1 MNCGQSAVQKHRTPN
16 SETASARGVNSNCG
30 LSVVHWRTVRKL
42 RISKNRAPEK
52 SPPLKLLSICGQI
65 STTATKIGTQD
76 HKTVSELLLRED
88 HRSIWSRSTGNR
100 KGMKNT
106 GFETLF
112 HDLPRSVISWGIGWF
127 SSVERLNSRHRSF
140 QRKKN
145 ESKRSQNEKL
155 VQERE
160 WEKDEREEQ
169 NTNHKKLITNRI
181 PEDTRWLG
189 PPFLQQILSSYT
201 NLSICEPLLQE
212 P

>member
-1 MNCGQSAVQKHRTPN
+1 
-16 SETASARGVNSNCG
+16 
-30 LSVVHWRTVRKL
+30 
-42 RISKNRAPEK
+42 
-52 SPPLKLLSICGQI
+52 
-65 STTATKIGTQD
+65 
-76 HKTVSELLLRED
+76 
-88 HRSIWSRSTGNR
+88 
-100 KGMKNT
+100 
-106 GFETLF
+106 
-112 HDLPRSVISWGIGWF
+112 VIFFGGKA
-127 SSVERLNSRHRSF
+127 HRSF